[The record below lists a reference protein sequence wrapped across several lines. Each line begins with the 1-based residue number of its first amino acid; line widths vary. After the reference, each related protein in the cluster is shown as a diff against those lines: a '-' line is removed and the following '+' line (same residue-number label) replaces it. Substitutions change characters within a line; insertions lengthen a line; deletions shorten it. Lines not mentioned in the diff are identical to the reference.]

1 MSVLSAIQYAC
12 SFIGVSVP
20 DAVMASTVRE
30 HVELKAIT
38 NDVASTISK
47 AHTWQLLKTLATLTG
62 DGTTEDFS
70 LPTDYDWMPDTSEIW
85 SSDNDRPLCKVVDE
99 NVWLSH
105 IEQGLDPVPGEW
117 IIYGGQLHIRS
128 APGSGITCRYFY
140 QSNLYVDP
148 AAGANTNV
156 FATDTDNFRLDER
169 LLKLGIIYRW
179 KQAKGQPYAQEMDDY
194 EVLKEKLISR
204 DKGATILVQG
214 TARGT
219 RGITYAY
226 PGNVPGGT

>member
-1 MSVLSAIQYAC
+1 MTVLSAIQYAC

-38 NDVASTISK
+38 NDVANTISK

-70 LPTDYDWMPDTSEIW
+70 LPSDYDWMPDTSEIW

-128 APGSGITCRYFY
+128 APGTGITCRYFY

-148 AAGANTNV
+148 AAGSNTNI

-194 EVLKEKLISR
+194 EVLKEKLIAR

-219 RGITYAY
+219 RGIRYAY

>member
-1 MSVLSAIQYAC
+1 MTVLSAIQAAC

-30 HVELKAIT
+30 HVELKAVT
-38 NDVASTISK
+38 NDVADTIAK

-62 DGTTEDFS
+62 NGTTEDFA
-70 LPTDYDWMPDTSEIW
+70 LPTDYDWMPDTSDIW
-85 SSDNDRPLCKVVDE
+85 SSDNDRPLCKVPDT

-105 IEQGLDPVPGEW
+105 LERDLDPVPGEW

-148 AAGANTNV
+148 AVGANTNV

-179 KQAKGQPYAQEMDDY
+179 KQSKGQPYAQEMDDY
-194 EVLKEKLISR
+194 EVLKEKLIAR
-204 DKGATILVQG
+204 DKGATILTQG
-214 TARGT
+214 TARGV